1 MRAERARLVLLG
13 LQPSEIERMTD
24 VDKWDVLEIHAAQQR
39 VRANAITS
47 ANQQAA
53 MRGRR

>member
-1 MRAERARLVLLG
+1 MLLG
-13 LQPSEIERMTD
+13 VQPSEIDRMTGE
-24 VDKWDVLEIHAAQQR
+24 DKWDIMEIHAAQQR
-39 VRANAITS
+39 VQAQAVRN